1 MFKVALIEPTFKFC
15 GGDHGIEE
23 KPSEKYAEC
32 PIGIFITKVKNKNLR
47 FYKQKNKS
55 FFKQFGVNP
64 KHYRIHVREGW
75 SYPTKEEAIE
85 RLMYEVKHC
94 SHAVKTRFGWV

>member
-64 KHYRIHVREGW
+64 KHYRITVREGW
-75 SYPTKEEAIE
+75 SYQTKEEAKK

-94 SHAVKTRFGWV
+94 NHAVKTRFGWV